1 MTIINQET
9 GRFSRD
15 LFQNVRNFPDVIKQL
30 KQLFFMSFFTVASW
44 NEIIEFA
51 AAKIVH
57 SALQSQIPDEINF
70 GACKSAKKE
79 YFNQRDFTL
88 IFQ

>member
-1 MTIINQET
+1 
-9 GRFSRD
+9 
-15 LFQNVRNFPDVIKQL
+15 
-30 KQLFFMSFFTVASW
+30 MSFFTVASW
-44 NEIIEFA
+44 IEIIEFA